1 MDEER
6 LATHTDNGGVIP
18 TVPELR
24 PHESSNN
31 QFPETSV
38 IEIDLQD
45 GIKAR
50 SEPKHSRG
58 KSLKFDRYG
67 FVIGEDKTEDQTSS
81 EECQTTMAEDTT
93 TGNNSDLHQQ
103 LEVDE
108 VNDRNTKLYQSEK
121 SKVNFT
127 FLKKWAPIGVRAV
140 RATADTASD
149 ENAVDNHRHHQ
160 EESLAIQKRRGA
172 DIPELEMERRLKLEK
187 VREQKWQKML
197 QKWSR
202 HHNSKTK
209 KNSDKLKRRIRKGI
223 PNDLR
228 GRAWSML
235 ADVPIKMQ
243 QNPNRYEQLVW
254 SKEIPSQDTRDV
266 IERDIHR
273 TFPRHAL
280 FIEDRRNSYLSVES
294 NGENEITGLAEKLLQ
309 VDVYANRVFNCG
321 NDAKTVVDDN
331 ADVTSTSSKLL
342 GDELLRAKGGQA
354 SLRRVLRA
362 YSLYDTD
369 VGYCQGMNFIAAT
382 LITFMEEEEAFWMLV
397 GKCSNCVS
405 FLHVYLFQ
413 INFANVVT
421 IFFLLKAV
429 MNEQPTNMRG
439 LFGENMQQTQQ
450 ILDTSEKLIKDF
462 LPVLYKHFEKE
473 NIHITMF
480 VTQWML
486 TVFTSSFPFD
496 LVVRVWDCFLAEGYK
511 IVYRVMLALLKL
523 SSQDLL
529 QLPFEEIL
537 AYLQRLPSKIDG
549 HQVMETAFGINLKR
563 KQIAK
568 YERQYYSQLES
579 TTTGSST

>member
-6 LATHTDNGGVIP
+6 LVNHTDNGDVIP
-18 TVPELR
+18 TVPEQR
-24 PHESSNN
+24 PNESSNN
-31 QFPETSV
+31 QFPESSV
-38 IEIDLQD
+38 IEIDLRD
-45 GIKAR
+45 GNKAR
-50 SEPKHSRG
+50 SEHTHSRG

-67 FVIGEDKTEDQTSS
+67 FVIGEDRTEDQTSS
-81 EECQTTMAEDTT
+81 EECRTTMAEDTK

-108 VNDRNTKLYQSEK
+108 VIDGNIKLYQSEK

-127 FLKKWAPIGVRAV
+127 FLKKWAPIGVRAL
-140 RATADTASD
+140 RATADKASD
-149 ENAVDNHRHHQ
+149 ENAVHNHRHHQ
-160 EESLAIQKRRGA
+160 EESLSIQKRRGA
-172 DIPELEMERRLKLEK
+172 DIPELEAERRLKLEK

-273 TFPRHAL
+273 TFPRHTL

-294 NGENEITGLAEKLLQ
+294 NGENELTGLAEKLLQ

-397 GKCSNCVS
+397 V
-405 FLHVYLFQ
+405 
-413 INFANVVT
+413 
-421 IFFLLKAV
+421 V

-523 SSQDLL
+523 SSPDLL

-549 HQVMETAFGINLKR
+549 HQVMETAFSINLKR

-579 TTTGSST
+579 TTTGRST